1 MNRRTDKASGLGDL
15 LPLEHTLAQRN
26 AGLSGRTEMLG
37 QWNHQPSREW
47 RPLNR
52 RAVGRLLALRGVYAA
67 MNIPDVQ

>member
-26 AGLSGRTEMLG
+26 AGLSGRTEMLD
-37 QWNHQPSREW
+37 QRNHQTSRKGW
-47 RPLNR
+47 PLNR
-52 RAVGRLLALRGVYAA
+52 RAVGKLLALRRVYAA